1 LVVGKIEHVISLKQ
15 LSPLFC
21 KQVFSFL
28 SQNHILE
35 GRRNGARG
43 REGERERGKE
53 RERERE
59 REKGELCIHVGRFC
73 VCGGAMS

>member
-1 LVVGKIEHVISLKQ
+1 
-15 LSPLFC
+15 
-21 KQVFSFL
+21 VFSFL

-59 REKGELCIHVGRFC
+59 RKESCAYMCEGSVC
-73 VCGGAMS
+73 VVVL